1 MREHPLICTDDVV
14 RAILAGRQTQ
24 DRRPVTARTCFIGE
38 TEGSLRL
45 WPRLDLQRATSDR
58 CWTADGRPVLEHL
71 DVPVTGSDDPGTLTV
86 YPRIAVGDLLYCRET
101 LRRADDDPCGEP
113 IVTYAA
119 DGAAAMDLWTPIRW
133 PWERP
138 VRPSIHM
145 DRLFARLWL
154 RVEWVRLER
163 LQAISGDDCLA
174 EGIDPETNE
183 DWAAAEHYQAG
194 GSPIQGGSPERFA
207 FVALWDGLY
216 AKRGMGW
223 DANPWVVAC
232 GFSVASRTG
241 RAGV

>member
-1 MREHPLICTDDVV
+1 MREHPLICADSVV
-14 RAILAGRQTQ
+14 RNILSGAQTQ
-24 DRRPVTARTCFIGE
+24 DRRPVTTGTCNYNGAPASKKVWACLRFGE
-38 TEGSLRL
+38 GELRRE
-45 WPRLDLQRATSDR
+45 PA
-58 CWTADGRPVLEHL
+58 G
-71 DVPVTGSDDPGTLTV
+71 PGTCLSV
-86 YPRIAVGDLLYCRET
+86 PLSPPYGDEGVRYRVRPRIEAGDLLYCRET

>member
-145 DRLFARLWL
+145 DRLFARIIL
-154 RVEWVRLER
+154 RVEWVRIER
-163 LQAISGDDCLA
+163 LQDIDEDGARA
-174 EGIDPETNE
+174 EGCGDWWDFID
-183 DWAAAEHYQAG
+183 
-194 GSPIQGGSPERFA
+194 
-207 FVALWDGLY
+207 LWDRLY
-216 AKRGMGW
+216 GAKGAAW
-223 DANPWVVAC
+223 KTNPWVVAC